1 MKEYIIDIMNIINN
15 IYGVKTMD
23 KKQLL
28 RSLPKVDDIL
38 RQPAVA
44 ALELP
49 QTVVTDLVR
58 DGIDALRRRV
68 LEGDLPA
75 VPPVEELCQD
85 ICRAAKAAA
94 KPSLRPVIN
103 ATGVTLHTNLGRACL
118 SERAVAAAADVAR
131 QYSTLE
137 YDLESGQRGSRYSH
151 VEKLLCKITGAEA
164 AMVVNNNA
172 AAVLLILSAVGK
184 GGEVITSRGELVEI
198 GGSFR
203 IPEIMEQCGCSL
215 REVGA
220 TNKTHLRD
228 YERAI
233 GENTRALLKVHTS
246 NYRILGFSES
256 VSLKDMVALGRER
269 GLPVIE
275 DLGSG
280 CFFDLETIGIHGEP
294 TVMDSVRAGVDIISF
309 SGDKLLGGPQA
320 GIILCTKAWIKTL
333 KSHPLTRAMRV
344 DKMTLAALEATLE
357 SYLEPERATREIPT
371 LRMLAADPAV
381 LKVRADSLCE
391 MLREKGVICEVIP
404 EQDQVGGGSVPTQLL
419 PTWAV
424 AVDPQSVTVDGL
436 EERLRKHSDTPIVG
450 RINHDRYLLDVRTL
464 WEEDFAYIAQA
475 VKEADL

>member
-1 MKEYIIDIMNIINN
+1 
-15 IYGVKTMD
+15 MD
-23 KKQLL
+23 KKHLL
-28 RSLPKVDDIL
+28 RSLPKVDEVL
-38 RQPAVA
+38 RQPAIA
-44 ALELP
+44 ALDLP
-49 QTVVTDLVR
+49 QSVITDLVR
-58 DGIDALRRRV
+58 QHIDGLRRRV
-68 LEGDLPA
+68 LDSDLQTLPSM
-75 VPPVEELCQD
+75 EDLCAE
-85 ICRAAKAAA
+85 ICTAAKAAA

-103 ATGVTLHTNLGRACL
+103 ATGITLHTNLGRACL
-118 SERAVAAAADVAR
+118 SEKAVQAAADAAR
-131 QYSTLE
+131 RYSTLE
-137 YDLESGQRGSRYSH
+137 YDVESGQRGSRYSH

-172 AAVLLILSAVGK
+172 AAVLLILSALGK

-233 GENTRALLKVHTS
+233 CEDTRALLKVHTS
-246 NYRILGFSES
+246 NFRIMGFTES
-256 VSLKDMVALGRER
+256 VSLQELVELGKQT

-280 CFFDLETIGIHGEP
+280 CFFDLETLGIHDEP
-294 TVMDSVRAGVDIISF
+294 TVMNSVKAGVDIISF

-320 GIILCTKAWIKTL
+320 GIILCKEKWIKTL

-344 DKMTLAALEATLE
+344 DKMTLAALEATLDT
-357 SYLEPERATREIPT
+357 YLDPEKAQQEIPT
-371 LRMLAADPAV
+371 IRMLAIDPAL
-381 LKVRADSLCE
+381 LKLRAEALY
-391 MLREKGVICEVIP
+391 EKLTALGVTCQVIP

-424 AVDPQSVTVDGL
+424 AVDPQNVTVDGL
-436 EERLRKHSDTPIVG
+436 EERLRKQSDIPIIG
-450 RINHDRYLLDVRTL
+450 RIVKDRYLLDTRTL
-464 WEEDFAYIAQA
+464 WEEDFDYIAQA
-475 VKEADL
+475 VKEADQ

>member
-1 MKEYIIDIMNIINN
+1 
-15 IYGVKTMD
+15 MD
-23 KKQLL
+23 KKHLL
-28 RSLPKVDDIL
+28 RSLPKVDEVL
-38 RQPAVA
+38 RQPAIA
-44 ALELP
+44 ALDLP
-49 QTVVTDLVR
+49 QSVITDLVR
-58 DGIDALRRRV
+58 QHIDSLRRRV
-68 LEGDLPA
+68 LDSDLQTLPSM
-75 VPPVEELCQD
+75 EDLCAE
-85 ICRAAKAAA
+85 ICTAAKAAA

-103 ATGVTLHTNLGRACL
+103 ATGITLHTNLGRACL
-118 SERAVAAAADVAR
+118 SEKAVQAAADAAR
-131 QYSTLE
+131 RYSTLE
-137 YDLESGQRGSRYSH
+137 YDVESGQRGSRYSH

-172 AAVLLILSAVGK
+172 AAVLLILSALGK

-233 GENTRALLKVHTS
+233 CEDTRALLKVHTS
-246 NYRILGFSES
+246 NFRIMGFTES
-256 VSLKDMVALGRER
+256 VSLQELVELGKQT

-280 CFFDLETIGIHGEP
+280 CFFDLETLGIHDEP
-294 TVMDSVRAGVDIISF
+294 TVMNSVKAGVDIISF

-320 GIILCTKAWIKTL
+320 GIILCKEKWIKTL

-344 DKMTLAALEATLE
+344 DKMTLAALEATLDT
-357 SYLEPERATREIPT
+357 YLDPEKAQQEIPT
-371 LRMLAADPAV
+371 IRMLAIDPAL
-381 LKVRADSLCE
+381 LKLRAEALY
-391 MLREKGVICEVIP
+391 EKLTALGVTCQVIP

-424 AVDPQSVTVDGL
+424 AVDPQNVTVDGL
-436 EERLRKHSDTPIVG
+436 EERLRKQSDIPIIG
-450 RINHDRYLLDVRTL
+450 RIVKDRYLLDTRTL
-464 WEEDFAYIAQA
+464 WEEDFDYIAQA
-475 VKEADL
+475 VKEADQ

>member
-1 MKEYIIDIMNIINN
+1 
-15 IYGVKTMD
+15 MD
-23 KKQLL
+23 KKHLL
-28 RSLPKVDDIL
+28 RSLPKVDEVL
-38 RQPAVA
+38 RQPAIA
-44 ALELP
+44 ALDLP
-49 QTVVTDLVR
+49 QSVITDLVR
-58 DGIDALRRRV
+58 QRIDGLRRRV
-68 LEGDLPA
+68 LDSDLQTLPSM
-75 VPPVEELCQD
+75 EDLCAE
-85 ICRAAKAAA
+85 ICTAAKAAA

-103 ATGVTLHTNLGRACL
+103 ATGITLHTNLGRACL
-118 SERAVAAAADVAR
+118 SEKAVQAAADAAR
-131 QYSTLE
+131 RYSTLE
-137 YDLESGQRGSRYSH
+137 YDVESGQRGSRYSH

-172 AAVLLILSAVGK
+172 AAVLLILSALGK

-233 GENTRALLKVHTS
+233 CEDTRALLKVHTS
-246 NYRILGFSES
+246 NFRIMGFTES
-256 VSLKDMVALGRER
+256 VSLQELVELGKQT

-280 CFFDLETIGIHGEP
+280 CFFDLETLGIHDEP
-294 TVMDSVRAGVDIISF
+294 TVMNSVKAGVDIISF

-320 GIILCTKAWIKTL
+320 GIILCKEKWIKIL

-344 DKMTLAALEATLE
+344 DKMTLAALEATLDT
-357 SYLEPERATREIPT
+357 YLDPEKAQQEIPT
-371 LRMLAADPAV
+371 IRMLAIDPAL
-381 LKVRADSLCE
+381 LKLRAEALY
-391 MLREKGVICEVIP
+391 EKLTALGVTCQVIP

-424 AVDPQSVTVDGL
+424 AVDPQNVTVDGL
-436 EERLRKHSDTPIVG
+436 EERLRKERDIPIIG
-450 RINHDRYLLDVRTL
+450 RIVKDRYLLDTRTL
-464 WEEDFAYIAQA
+464 WEEDFDYIAQA
-475 VKEADL
+475 VKEADQ

>member
-1 MKEYIIDIMNIINN
+1 
-15 IYGVKTMD
+15 MD
-23 KKQLL
+23 KKHLL
-28 RSLPKVDDIL
+28 RSLPKVDEVL
-38 RQPAVA
+38 RQPAIA
-44 ALELP
+44 ALDLP
-49 QTVVTDLVR
+49 QSVITDLVR
-58 DGIDALRRRV
+58 QHIDSLRRRV
-68 LEGDLPA
+68 LDSDLQTLPSM
-75 VPPVEELCQD
+75 EDLCAE
-85 ICRAAKAAA
+85 ICTAAKAAA

-103 ATGVTLHTNLGRACL
+103 ATGITLHTNLGRACL
-118 SERAVAAAADVAR
+118 SEKAVQAAADAAR
-131 QYSTLE
+131 RYSTLE
-137 YDLESGQRGSRYSH
+137 YDVESGQRGSRYSH

-172 AAVLLILSAVGK
+172 AAVLLILSALGK

-233 GENTRALLKVHTS
+233 CEDTRALLKVHTS
-246 NYRILGFSES
+246 NFRIMGFTES
-256 VSLKDMVALGRER
+256 VSLQELVELGKQT

-280 CFFDLETIGIHGEP
+280 CFFDLETLGIHDEP
-294 TVMDSVRAGVDIISF
+294 TVMNSVKAGVDIISF

-320 GIILCTKAWIKTL
+320 GIILCKEKWIKTL

-344 DKMTLAALEATLE
+344 DKMTLAALEATLDT
-357 SYLEPERATREIPT
+357 YLDPEKAQQEIPT
-371 LRMLAADPAV
+371 IRMLAIDPAL
-381 LKVRADSLCE
+381 LKLRAEALY
-391 MLREKGVICEVIP
+391 EKLTALGVTCQVIP

-424 AVDPQSVTVDGL
+424 AVDPQNVTVDRL
-436 EERLRKHSDTPIVG
+436 EERLRKESDIPIIG
-450 RINHDRYLLDVRTL
+450 RIVKDRYLLDTRTL
-464 WEEDFAYIAQA
+464 WEEDFDYIAQA
-475 VKEADL
+475 VKEADQ

>member
-1 MKEYIIDIMNIINN
+1 
-15 IYGVKTMD
+15 MD
-23 KKQLL
+23 NKHLL
-28 RSLPKVDDIL
+28 RSLPKVDEVL
-38 RQPAVA
+38 RQPAIA
-44 ALELP
+44 ALDLP
-49 QTVVTDLVR
+49 QSVITDLVR
-58 DGIDALRRRV
+58 QRIDGLRRRV
-68 LEGDLPA
+68 LDSDLQTLPSM
-75 VPPVEELCQD
+75 EDLCAE
-85 ICRAAKAAA
+85 ICTAAKAAA

-103 ATGVTLHTNLGRACL
+103 ATGITLHTNLGRACL
-118 SERAVAAAADVAR
+118 SEKAVQAAADAAR
-131 QYSTLE
+131 RYSTLE
-137 YDLESGQRGSRYSH
+137 YDVESGQRGSRYSH

-172 AAVLLILSAVGK
+172 AAVLLILSALGK

-233 GENTRALLKVHTS
+233 CEDTRALLKVHTS
-246 NYRILGFSES
+246 NFRIMGFTES
-256 VSLKDMVALGRER
+256 VSLQELVELGKQT

-280 CFFDLETIGIHGEP
+280 CFFDLETLGIHDEP
-294 TVMDSVRAGVDIISF
+294 TVMNSVKAGVDIISF

-320 GIILCTKAWIKTL
+320 GIILCKEKWIKIL

-344 DKMTLAALEATLE
+344 DKMTLAALEATLDT
-357 SYLEPERATREIPT
+357 YLDPEKAQQEIPT
-371 LRMLAADPAV
+371 IRMLAIDPAL
-381 LKVRADSLCE
+381 LKLRAEALY
-391 MLREKGVICEVIP
+391 EKLTALGVTCQVIP

-424 AVDPQSVTVDGL
+424 AVDPQNVTVDGL
-436 EERLRKHSDTPIVG
+436 EERLRKQSDIPIIG
-450 RINHDRYLLDVRTL
+450 RIVKDRYLLDTRTL
-464 WEEDFAYIAQA
+464 WEEDFDYIAQA
-475 VKEADL
+475 VKEADQ

>member
-1 MKEYIIDIMNIINN
+1 
-15 IYGVKTMD
+15 MD
-23 KKQLL
+23 KKHLL
-28 RSLPKVDDIL
+28 RSLPKVDEVL
-38 RQPAVA
+38 RQPALA

-49 QTVVTDLVR
+49 QSVVTDLVR
-58 DGIDALRRRV
+58 EHIDCLRRRV
-68 LEGDLPA
+68 LESELQVLPSMEA
-75 VPPVEELCQD
+75 LCED

-103 ATGVTLHTNLGRACL
+103 ATGITLHTNLGRACL
-118 SERAVAAAADVAR
+118 SEKAVQAAADAAR
-131 QYSTLE
+131 RYSTLE
-137 YDLESGQRGSRYSH
+137 YDVESGQRGSRYSH

-172 AAVLLILSAVGK
+172 AAVLLILSALGK

-233 GENTRALLKVHTS
+233 CEDTRALLKVHTS
-246 NYRILGFSES
+246 NFRIMGFTES
-256 VSLKDMVALGRER
+256 VSLQELVELGKQT

-280 CFFDLETIGIHGEP
+280 CFFDLETLGIHDEP
-294 TVMDSVRAGVDIISF
+294 TVMNSVKAGVDIISF

-320 GIILCTKAWIKTL
+320 GIILCKEKWIKIL

-344 DKMTLAALEATLE
+344 DKMTLAALEATLDT
-357 SYLEPERATREIPT
+357 YLDPEKAQQEIPT
-371 LRMLAADPAV
+371 IRMLAIDPAL
-381 LKVRADSLCE
+381 LKLRAEALY
-391 MLREKGVICEVIP
+391 EKLTALGVTCQVIP

-424 AVDPQSVTVDGL
+424 AVDPQNVTVDGL
-436 EERLRKHSDTPIVG
+436 EERLRKETDIPIIG
-450 RINHDRYLLDVRTL
+450 RIVKDRYLLDTRTL
-464 WEEDFAYIAQA
+464 WEEDFDYIAQA
-475 VKEADL
+475 VKEADQ

>member
-1 MKEYIIDIMNIINN
+1 
-15 IYGVKTMD
+15 MD
-23 KKQLL
+23 KKHLL
-28 RSLPKVDDIL
+28 RSLPKVDEVL
-38 RQPAVA
+38 RQPAIA
-44 ALELP
+44 ALDLP
-49 QTVVTDLVR
+49 QSVITDLVR
-58 DGIDALRRRV
+58 QYIDGLRRRV
-68 LEGDLPA
+68 LDSDLQTLPSM
-75 VPPVEELCQD
+75 EDLCAE
-85 ICRAAKAAA
+85 ICTAAKAAA

-103 ATGVTLHTNLGRACL
+103 ATGITLHTNLGRACL
-118 SERAVAAAADVAR
+118 SEKAVQAAADAAR
-131 QYSTLE
+131 RYSTLE
-137 YDLESGQRGSRYSH
+137 YDVESGQRGSRYSH

-172 AAVLLILSAVGK
+172 AAVLLILSALGK

-233 GENTRALLKVHTS
+233 CEDTRALLKVHTS
-246 NYRILGFSES
+246 NFRIMGFTES
-256 VSLKDMVALGRER
+256 VSLQELVELGKQT

-280 CFFDLETIGIHGEP
+280 CFFDLETLGIHDEP
-294 TVMDSVRAGVDIISF
+294 TVMNSVKAGVDIISF

-320 GIILCTKAWIKTL
+320 GIILCKEKWIKIL

-344 DKMTLAALEATLE
+344 DKMTLAALEATLDT
-357 SYLEPERATREIPT
+357 YLDPQKAQQEIPT
-371 LRMLAADPAV
+371 IRMLAIDPAL
-381 LKVRADSLCE
+381 LKLRAEALY
-391 MLREKGVICEVIP
+391 EKLTALGVTCQVIP

-424 AVDPQSVTVDGL
+424 AVDPQNVTVDGL
-436 EERLRKHSDTPIVG
+436 EERLRKETDIPIIG
-450 RINHDRYLLDVRTL
+450 RIVKDRYLLDTRTL
-464 WEEDFAYIAQA
+464 WEEDFDYIAQA
-475 VKEADL
+475 VKEADQ

>member
-1 MKEYIIDIMNIINN
+1 
-15 IYGVKTMD
+15 MD
-23 KKQLL
+23 KKHLL
-28 RSLPKVDDIL
+28 RSLPKVDEVL
-38 RQPAVA
+38 RQPAIA
-44 ALELP
+44 ALNLP
-49 QTVVTDLVR
+49 QSVITDLVR
-58 DGIDALRRRV
+58 QHIDDLRRRV
-68 LEGDLPA
+68 LDSDLQTLPSM
-75 VPPVEELCQD
+75 EDLCAE
-85 ICRAAKAAA
+85 ICTAAKAAA

-103 ATGVTLHTNLGRACL
+103 ATGITLHTNLGRACL
-118 SERAVAAAADVAR
+118 SEKAVQAAADAAR
-131 QYSTLE
+131 RYSTLE
-137 YDLESGQRGSRYSH
+137 YDVESGQRGSRYSH

-172 AAVLLILSAVGK
+172 AAVLLILSALGK

-233 GENTRALLKVHTS
+233 CEDTRALLKVHTS
-246 NYRILGFSES
+246 NFRIMGFTES
-256 VSLKDMVALGRER
+256 VSLQELVELGKQT

-280 CFFDLETIGIHGEP
+280 CFFDLETLGIHDEP
-294 TVMDSVRAGVDIISF
+294 TVMNSVKAGVDIISF

-320 GIILCTKAWIKTL
+320 GIILCKEKWIKIL

-344 DKMTLAALEATLE
+344 DKMTLAALEATLDT
-357 SYLEPERATREIPT
+357 YLDPEKAQQEIPT
-371 LRMLAADPAV
+371 IRMLAIDPAL
-381 LKVRADSLCE
+381 LKLRAEALY
-391 MLREKGVICEVIP
+391 EKLTALGVTCQVIP

-424 AVDPQSVTVDGL
+424 AVDPQNVTVDGL
-436 EERLRKHSDTPIVG
+436 EERLRKETDIPIIG
-450 RINHDRYLLDVRTL
+450 RIVKDRYLLDTRTL
-464 WEEDFAYIAQA
+464 WEEDFDYIAQA
-475 VKEADL
+475 VKEADQ

>member
-1 MKEYIIDIMNIINN
+1 
-15 IYGVKTMD
+15 MD
-23 KKQLL
+23 KKHLL
-28 RSLPKVDDIL
+28 RSLPKVDEVL
-38 RQPAVA
+38 RQPAIA
-44 ALELP
+44 ALDLP
-49 QTVVTDLVR
+49 QSVITDLVR
-58 DGIDALRRRV
+58 QHIDGLRRRV
-68 LEGDLPA
+68 LDSDLQTLPSM
-75 VPPVEELCQD
+75 EDLCAE
-85 ICRAAKAAA
+85 ICTAAKAAA

-103 ATGVTLHTNLGRACL
+103 ATGITLHTNLGRACL
-118 SERAVAAAADVAR
+118 SEKAVQAAADAAR
-131 QYSTLE
+131 RYSTLE
-137 YDLESGQRGSRYSH
+137 YDVESGQRGSRYSH

-172 AAVLLILSAVGK
+172 AAVLLILSALGK

-233 GENTRALLKVHTS
+233 CEDTRALLKVHTS
-246 NYRILGFSES
+246 NFRIMGFTES
-256 VSLKDMVALGRER
+256 VSLQELVELGKQT

-280 CFFDLETIGIHGEP
+280 CFFDLETLGIHDEP
-294 TVMDSVRAGVDIISF
+294 TVMNSVKAGVDIISF

-320 GIILCTKAWIKTL
+320 GIILCKEKWIKTL

-344 DKMTLAALEATLE
+344 DKMTLAALEATLDT
-357 SYLEPERATREIPT
+357 YLDPQKAQQEIPT
-371 LRMLAADPAV
+371 IRMLAIDPAL
-381 LKVRADSLCE
+381 LKLRAEALY
-391 MLREKGVICEVIP
+391 EKLTALGVTCQVIP

-424 AVDPQSVTVDGL
+424 AVDPQNVTVDGL
-436 EERLRKHSDTPIVG
+436 EERLRKETDIPIIG
-450 RINHDRYLLDVRTL
+450 RIVKDRYLLDTRTL
-464 WEEDFAYIAQA
+464 WEEDFDYIAQA
-475 VKEADL
+475 VKEADQ

>member
-1 MKEYIIDIMNIINN
+1 
-15 IYGVKTMD
+15 MD
-23 KKQLL
+23 KKHLL
-28 RSLPKVDDIL
+28 RSLPKVDEVL
-38 RQPAVA
+38 RQPAIA
-44 ALELP
+44 ALDLP
-49 QTVVTDLVR
+49 QSVITDLVR
-58 DGIDALRRRV
+58 QRIDGLRRRV
-68 LEGDLPA
+68 LDSDLQTLPSM
-75 VPPVEELCQD
+75 EDLCAE
-85 ICRAAKAAA
+85 ICTAAKAAA

-103 ATGVTLHTNLGRACL
+103 ATGITLHTNLGRACL
-118 SERAVAAAADVAR
+118 SEKAVQAAADAAR
-131 QYSTLE
+131 RYSTLE
-137 YDLESGQRGSRYSH
+137 YDVESGQRGSRYSH

-172 AAVLLILSAVGK
+172 AAVLLILSALGK

-233 GENTRALLKVHTS
+233 CEDTRALLKVHTS
-246 NYRILGFSES
+246 NFRIMGFTES
-256 VSLKDMVALGRER
+256 VSLQELVELGKQT

-280 CFFDLETIGIHGEP
+280 CFFDLETLGIHDEP
-294 TVMDSVRAGVDIISF
+294 IVMNSVKAGVDIISF

-320 GIILCTKAWIKTL
+320 GIILCKEKWIKTL

-344 DKMTLAALEATLE
+344 DKMTLAALEATLDT
-357 SYLEPERATREIPT
+357 YLDPEKAQQEIPT
-371 LRMLAADPAV
+371 IRMLAIDPAL
-381 LKVRADSLCE
+381 LKLRAEALY
-391 MLREKGVICEVIP
+391 EKLTALGVTCQVIP

-424 AVDPQSVTVDGL
+424 AVDPQNVTVDGL
-436 EERLRKHSDTPIVG
+436 EERLRKQSDIPIIG
-450 RINHDRYLLDVRTL
+450 RIVKDRYLLDTRTL
-464 WEEDFAYIAQA
+464 WEEDFDYIAQA
-475 VKEADL
+475 VKEADQ

>member
-1 MKEYIIDIMNIINN
+1 
-15 IYGVKTMD
+15 MD
-23 KKQLL
+23 KKHLL
-28 RSLPKVDDIL
+28 RSLPKVDEVL
-38 RQPAVA
+38 RQPAIA
-44 ALELP
+44 ALDLP
-49 QTVVTDLVR
+49 QSVITDLVR
-58 DGIDALRRRV
+58 QRIDGLRRRV
-68 LEGDLPA
+68 LDSDLQTLPSM
-75 VPPVEELCQD
+75 EDLCAE
-85 ICRAAKAAA
+85 ICTAAKAAA

-103 ATGVTLHTNLGRACL
+103 ATGITLHTNLGRACL
-118 SERAVAAAADVAR
+118 SEKAVQAAADAAR
-131 QYSTLE
+131 RYSTLE
-137 YDLESGQRGSRYSH
+137 YDVESGQRGSRYSH

-172 AAVLLILSAVGK
+172 AAVLLILSALGK

-233 GENTRALLKVHTS
+233 CEDTRALLKVHTS
-246 NYRILGFSES
+246 NFRIMGFTES
-256 VSLKDMVALGRER
+256 VSLQELVELGKQT

-280 CFFDLETIGIHGEP
+280 CFFDLETLGIHDEP
-294 TVMDSVRAGVDIISF
+294 TVMNSVKAGVDIISF

-320 GIILCTKAWIKTL
+320 GIILCKEKWIKIL

-344 DKMTLAALEATLE
+344 DKMTLAALEATLDT
-357 SYLEPERATREIPT
+357 YLDPQKAQQEIPT
-371 LRMLAADPAV
+371 IRMLAIDPAL
-381 LKVRADSLCE
+381 LKLRAEALY
-391 MLREKGVICEVIP
+391 EKLTALGVTCQVIP

-424 AVDPQSVTVDGL
+424 AVDPQNVTVDGL
-436 EERLRKHSDTPIVG
+436 EERLRKESDIPIIG
-450 RINHDRYLLDVRTL
+450 RIVKDRYLLDTRTL
-464 WEEDFAYIAQA
+464 WEEDFDYIAQA
-475 VKEADL
+475 VKEADQ